1 MAANKLNRASMI
13 LSCPSCD
20 TRYRANPGA
29 IGVNG
34 RRVKCAA
41 CSHIWTARNEE
52 EQVLEPIDPIPP
64 APEIAPEPAAP
75 KAPHRAFRERAEQ
88 KRQDQLKTATAS
100 AWGGL
105 AVAVAGVFAVS
116 FLFRA
121 DIVNVWPQSS
131 SAYAAVGIEANAYGL
146 AIESLE
152 VSRGEEHGIP
162 TVVVSGEVRNIDR
175 QARSLPQLQA
185 RLLGEQGA
193 PVLEWTVILDGE
205 EIGPGQNRAFSS
217 VVADPPANAIEAEV
231 TLANLINA
239 PHDTPVQEHIES
251 TSEQHA
257 EAQPAQESGH

>member
-1 MAANKLNRASMI
+1 MI

-20 TRYRANPGA
+20 TRYRANSGA

-41 CSHIWTARNEE
+41 CGHIWTARNEE
-52 EQVLEPIDPIPP
+52 EPVLEPIDPIPP
-64 APEIAPEPAAP
+64 KPAENAEPEAP

-88 KRQDQLKTATAS
+88 KRQDQLKTAAAS

-105 AVAVAGVFAVS
+105 AVAIAGVFAVS

-121 DIVNVWPQSS
+121 DIVSVWPQSS
-131 SAYAAVGIEANAYGL
+131 SAYAAVGIDANAYGVT
-146 AIESLE
+146 IDSLD

-175 QARSLPQLQA
+175 QARALPQLQA
-185 RLLGEQGA
+185 RLLGEDGA

-205 EIGPGQNRAFSS
+205 AIGPGQSYAFSS
-217 VVADPPANAIEAEV
+217 VVTDPPAGAVEAEI
-231 TLANLINA
+231 TLAGLMPSPPEVPAETQLA
-239 PHDTPVQEHIES
+239 PAEEHHAAAE
-251 TSEQHA
+251 TSRG
-257 EAQPAQESGH
+257 SGH